1 MTAKVS
7 QNEKLMQKNVKPQS
21 NHLFCWYE
29 FLKVIE
35 CFKTQTSKSITN
47 TTEQKK

>member
-7 QNEKLMQKNVKPQS
+7 QNEKLMQTNVKRQS
-21 NHLFCWYE
+21 NHLLCWYE
-29 FLKVIE
+29 FSKVIK

-47 TTEQKK
+47 TTE